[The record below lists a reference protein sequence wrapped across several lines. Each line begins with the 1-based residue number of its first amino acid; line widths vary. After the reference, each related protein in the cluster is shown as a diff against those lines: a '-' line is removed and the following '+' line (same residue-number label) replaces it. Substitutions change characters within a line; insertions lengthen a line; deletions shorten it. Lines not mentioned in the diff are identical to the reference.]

1 MKVKMDNNKT
11 LYDLKIS
18 INGAFKKD
26 EIISKK
32 RNIID
37 RMIKMKCFETFD
49 IVYTGYTTLF
59 QRCDTRFIRS
69 MDLI

>member
-1 MKVKMDNNKT
+1 MDNNKT

-26 EIISKK
+26 EINLTSAKK

-37 RMIKMKCFETFD
+37 HMIKLKCFVTLYLPVIRHHFRD
-49 IVYTGYTTLF
+49 ATPTIYTVDGPYLT
-59 QRCDTRFIRS
+59 I
-69 MDLI
+69 